1 MVQADSGAADP
12 IATTLSE
19 DDVTAALRA
28 FLLSILPAGTEV
40 RLGQQNRVAA
50 PLGLFVLM
58 TIVVRQQIATNG
70 SKYGTDT
77 RTVIR
82 QEHLTVQVSVFGHG
96 AGDMIERIVTLFRDP
111 YACQFFQQ
119 ERPQGDVTPLYADD
133 PRQTGFIN
141 GERQYEDNWN
151 ADLHL
156 QANYQYTIAQQ
167 FADAATIDLI
177 NVDATYSESNS

>member
-1 MVQADSGAADP
+1 MVQTGSGAADP
-12 IATTLSE
+12 IATNLSE
-19 DDVTAALRA
+19 DDVTTALRA

-40 RLGQQNRVAA
+40 RLGQQNRVVA

-70 SKYGTDT
+70 SKYGIGT
-77 RTVIR
+77 RTVSR
-82 QEHLTVQVSVFGHG
+82 QEHVTIQVSVFGPG

-119 ERPQGDVTPLYADD
+119 ERPQGDVAPLYADD

-141 GERQYEDNWN
+141 GERQYENNWN

-177 NVDATYSESNS
+177 NVDAAYSESNS

>member
-1 MVQADSGAADP
+1 MQADSGAADP

-77 RTVIR
+77 RTVSR
-82 QEHLTVQVSVFGHG
+82 QEHLTVQVSVFGPG
-96 AGDMIERIVTLFRDP
+96 AGDMIERIVTLFRDT
-111 YACQFFQQ
+111 YACQFFKQ
-119 ERPQGDVTPLYADD
+119 ERPQGDVSPLYADD
-133 PRQTGFIN
+133 PRQTGFVN
-141 GERQYEDNWN
+141 GEHQYEDNWN

-156 QANYQYTIAQQ
+156 QANYRFTLPQQ
-167 FADAATIDLI
+167 FADSAHIDLI
-177 NVDATYSESNS
+177 AAEAASNETQS